1 MFCLSTRFANISLFD
16 ALIMTIASSLQDP
29 VDSVLYDQKGD
40 GAGGVLGHLVA
51 SDGSLKY
58 EISNCH
64 CIGR

>member
-1 MFCLSTRFANISLFD
+1 MFCHCTRFANISVFD
-16 ALIMTIASSLQDP
+16 VLIMTIAPSPQDP
-29 VDSVLYDQKGD
+29 VDSVLYDQKGAE
-40 GAGGVLGHLVA
+40 AGGVLGHLVA

>member
-1 MFCLSTRFANISLFD
+1 MI
-16 ALIMTIASSLQDP
+16 IASSLQDP

-40 GAGGVLGHLVA
+40 EAGGVLGHLVA